1 MNFKLSEEHQLIR
14 ASVREFCQKYVEPA
28 ADEIDQQARFPEDI
42 VKKLAEQDWLGIPF
56 PEEYGGAGSDYLSYT
71 IVVEELS
78 RACATTGFTL
88 ECHTSLA
95 CYPLFKFGTEEQK
108 KKYLVPLC
116 KGEILGSFALTE
128 PGAGTD
134 AGAAS
139 TTAVLDGNDYVL
151 NGSKIFISN
160 APVAGVLIIFAMTDK
175 SKGTKGLSAFIV
187 PGKAP
192 GLVIGKHL
200 NKMGIR
206 GSLTAEVFLKDCRI
220 PKENLLGQEGQGFR
234 IAMMTLDGGRIG
246 VAAQAL
252 GIAQAALD
260 ESVRYSKERVQF
272 GKPISTFQA
281 IQWMIADMATA
292 VEASR
297 FLTYHAAWCY
307 DQGLPYSKEAAMA
320 KLFASETAVY
330 QTNRAVQIHGGI
342 GYIKGH
348 KVERLYRDA
357 KITEIYEGTSEV
369 MRLIISSSI
378 LKGR

>member
-175 SKGTKGLSAFIV
+175 SKGTKGISAFIV
-187 PGKAP
+187 PGKTP
-192 GLVIGKHL
+192 GLMIGKHL

-369 MRLIISSSI
+369 MRMVISGNV
-378 LKGR
+378 LR

>member
-14 ASVREFCQKYVEPA
+14 ATVREFCQKFVEPA
-28 ADEIDQQARFPEDI
+28 ADEIDQQARFPEEI

-108 KKYLVPLC
+108 KKYLLPLC

-139 TTAVLDGNDYVL
+139 TTAVLDGNEYVL

-187 PGKAP
+187 PGKTP

-246 VAAQAL
+246 IAAQAL

-307 DQGLPYSKEAAMA
+307 DQRLPYSKEAAMA

-369 MRLIISSSI
+369 MRMVISGNV
-378 LKGR
+378 LR